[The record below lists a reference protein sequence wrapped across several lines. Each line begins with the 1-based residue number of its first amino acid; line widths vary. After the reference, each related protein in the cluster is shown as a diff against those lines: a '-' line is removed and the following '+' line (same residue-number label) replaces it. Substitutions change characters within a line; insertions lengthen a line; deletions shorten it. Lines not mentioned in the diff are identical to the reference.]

1 MSRIGKQPILLPA
14 GVSANN
20 ENGSLRIQGP
30 KGVLTQKLHA
40 AVTVT
45 QDGHTLHVH
54 VLEEKNKDHRALW
67 GLFQRLISN
76 MVIGTTKGF
85 EKQLEVNGVGY
96 KVAISGKKLT
106 LHLGFSHPVD
116 VVLPDGIDGKVEKN
130 TITLSGIDKQRVG
143 EVAAHIRKL
152 RKPEPY
158 KGKGIKYSDEVIR
171 RKAGKAG
178 KAGAK

>member
-14 GVSANN
+14 GVDAKN
-20 ENGSLRIQGP
+20 ENGCVTIKGP
-30 KGVLTQKLHA
+30 KGTLTQKLHP
-40 AVTVT
+40 AVTIT
-45 QDGHTLHVH
+45 QDGNVLHVN
-54 VLEEKNKDHRALW
+54 VLEPENKDHRALW

-76 MVIGTTKGF
+76 MVSGVTSGF
-85 EKQLEVNGVGY
+85 EKKLEVNGVGY

-106 LHLGFSHPVD
+106 LHLGFSHPID
-116 VVLPDGIDGKVEKN
+116 IILPDGVDGKVEKN
-130 TITLSGIDKQRVG
+130 LITLSSIDKQLVG
-143 EVAAHIRKL
+143 EIAAHIRKL

-158 KGKGIKYSDEVIR
+158 KGKGIKYSDEVVR